1 MAGGER
7 RGLTLVEGFGTIEKQ
22 GVAEKVVRRILDL
35 VKAGNLKAGD
45 RLPAERE
52 LVRIFGVSRPSLREA
67 MRALSILG
75 VIESRQGGGAY
86 ITNLDA
92 KALLAP
98 LEFFVTLSQS
108 NVEDVFASRRLIEVE
123 IVRRAAARV
132 SDGDIDALDQM
143 IAAQDEVVDDPIGF
157 RILDSE
163 FHEKLGALG
172 GSPVL
177 ERLTA
182 SLYNMGLDIRR
193 RATEMPAVV
202 ARSCEDHRAI
212 VNALRRRDPEAAA
225 AAMAQHLRNIEAS
238 TVAVMAQDA
247 RAAGRRRAAR
257 LHPSTALRMKASP

>member
-1 MAGGER
+1 MVGGEA
-7 RGLTLVEGFGTIEKQ
+7 RGPVLVEAFGTIEKQ

-52 LVRIFGVSRPSLREA
+52 LVRIFNVSRPSLREA
-67 MRALSILG
+67 MRSLSILG

-86 ITNLDA
+86 VSNLDA
-92 KALLAP
+92 KSLLAP

-108 NVEDVFASRRLIEVE
+108 NVADVFDSRRLIEVE
-123 IVRRAAARV
+123 IARRAASRAT
-132 SDGDIDALDQM
+132 DADIEKLDQM

-163 FHEKLGALG
+163 FHEKLATLSGNV
-172 GSPVL
+172 VL

-193 RATEMPAVV
+193 RATEMRGVV

-212 VNALRRRDPEAAA
+212 VQALRRRDPDAAA
-225 AAMAQHLRNIEAS
+225 AAMAQHLRHIEGS
-238 TVAVMAQDA
+238 TKAVMAEEA
-247 RAAGRRRAAR
+247 KLAGRRRAGLQR
-257 LHPSTALRMKASP
+257 RSVR